1 MDTVIIELFDKPE
14 FKKQLVNAINASIN
28 IPLINE
34 DTEENIFNAIYGV
47 ILNQIKKSI
56 EYSDSVEI

>member
-1 MDTVIIELFDKPE
+1 MDKAIIEILDKPE

-34 DTEENIFNAIYGV
+34 DTEAHIYNAIYGV
-47 ILNQIKKSI
+47 ILNQIKKVSNFN
-56 EYSDSVEI
+56 EDSE